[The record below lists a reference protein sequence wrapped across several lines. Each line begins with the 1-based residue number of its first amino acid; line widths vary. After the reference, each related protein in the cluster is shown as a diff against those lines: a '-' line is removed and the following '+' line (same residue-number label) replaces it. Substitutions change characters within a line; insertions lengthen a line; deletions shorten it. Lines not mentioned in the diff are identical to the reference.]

1 MAKRVRFAVLK
12 QGGTEIVV
20 QVKTCTEN
28 YMRKLI
34 NDYKRIGK
42 LSAGDVE
49 WELI

>member
-1 MAKRVRFAVLK
+1 MGKRVRFAVLK

-20 QVKTCTEN
+20 QVKTTTEN

-34 NDYKRIGK
+34 ADYKKIGR
-42 LSAGDVE
+42 LSAGEVE